1 MKLAGTLRSPN
12 LQRKIGW
19 PLTLL
24 FLLLAFETGN
34 GFNAAR
40 AQVARSMPAA
50 EYFTPFPEFYRGN
63 YRVAAN
69 AFRRLESSAYKFG
82 TLRFLD
88 SVCYWTMLGECNF
101 HAGNYAEAIRF
112 YEQGL
117 ELYLV
122 YCQNNWQN
130 RIQGNNPIQADNNA
144 LNRARINWG
153 TSGRTALIPRMPNSF
168 GVLFGQLDAELRLQ
182 EGGVLQNPEVR
193 QVDLTEIL
201 RCVALSIQRRN
212 QILGPTSKVST
223 FSNRLAAG
231 LRVALRSDGSLFG
244 AYNSVL
250 LGLAQSSAEDWNSAK
265 QSLQSGLQFNNGF
278 DHPLTGIAL
287 LELSQIGIA
296 TEDYDSAFRYAL
308 EASYSGAFFNQYDVV
323 EEGILTAARLYMF
336 QGKGVLPALAPVIE
350 WARLERAHR
359 MQASLAICLAESF
372 VEAGM
377 MPEAA
382 TALAMTNQPSAR
394 FALTLPALI
403 GRSRYV
409 QAQADFQSGNFA
421 NGLTQLNASLT
432 AYRPCSLWLYRLAM
446 AEVLVTG
453 GVVTERQAD
462 VLYSS
467 LLRDPNSRDWRMEPI
482 EALTFLASDHLSA
495 LERWFEVVNNRK
507 DLDRALEIA
516 DMARRHRFFASL
528 PMGGRLISFRWMMH
542 GPVECLSAE
551 AREQRRAMFVR
562 YPEYQLWTDRIEQI
576 RTSLSLLPKTLDP
589 AADEFR
595 QQLQLLTEMEQISLK
610 QDSFLARN
618 ALSRLPVD
626 MVFPPQIRVSNLRLE
641 MRPDQLALVSFATF
655 NGIHLFLV
663 NSNMTQY
670 LGLASQRDLQR
681 QIPAVLKAIGA
692 SEAFIDVASL
702 QSDSWKKTAE
712 QATQALLGEISAD
725 DWSRYKEL
733 LVVPDGVLWY
743 FPFEIIQAK
752 RGDVSLNLV
761 DLVEIRYSPTLSL
774 GYIEQRPYRMIR
786 STGVGLSKVH
796 LKGDSQMAKDAFETL
811 TTELPEAVKFESIH
825 KNVSPRLLTTLYD
838 QFILWEEIT
847 LNRSGNPFD
856 LAPLAM
862 GPAEPTPFRNWFRLP
877 LTGPEHIILSS
888 FHSDAGTGLK
898 GKRAGTDLF
907 LTSVALMGSGSRS
920 VLISRWR
927 TGGANS
933 LELTSQ
939 YARKIPNL
947 PTGQAFRESLSV
959 AREQELK
966 FDLEPQ
972 VRSKKGDP
980 TLRAEHP
987 YFWAGW
993 MRFEI
998 PATNSPWNLP
1008 DNELVDAEDPPQ
1020 ADQDQQR
1027 NDAANQQQDQKMQEQ
1042 QAQDQSK
1049 LQENQSIPTQ
1059 EKKSGTTQDG
1069 KTDQPEKK
1077 DPPENDKMNSKGDTT
1092 GQPNKDTTG
1101 GQSQF

>member
-1 MKLAGTLRSPN
+1 MKRGEISQSCKAGW
-12 LQRKIGW
+12 KISWTGA
-19 PLTLL
+19 LL
-24 FLLLAFETGN
+24 FFLLSISPGDGIT
-34 GFNAAR
+34 AR
-40 AQVARSMPAA
+40 AQQTRSMPAA

-69 AFRRLESSAYKFG
+69 AFRRLENSAYKFG

-88 SVCYWTMLGECNF
+88 SICYWTMLGECNF
-101 HAGNYAEAIRF
+101 HAGNYADAVRF

-122 YCQNNWQN
+122 YCQKNWQT
-130 RIQGNNPIQADNNA
+130 RIQGSSPIQVDNNA

-168 GVLFGQLDAELRLQ
+168 SFLFGQLDAELRLQ
-182 EGGVLQNPEVR
+182 EGGVLQTPEVR

-212 QILGPTSKVST
+212 QILGATSKVST

-231 LRVALRSDGSLFG
+231 LRVPARSDGSLFG

-250 LGLAQSSAEDWNSAK
+250 LGLAQSSAEDWNSAR
-265 QSLQSGLQFNNGF
+265 QSLQAGLQFNNGF

-287 LELSQIGIA
+287 LELAQIGIA
-296 TEDYDSAFRYAL
+296 TEDYNSAFRFAL

-323 EEGILTAARLYMF
+323 EEGIQTAARLSMF
-336 QGKGVLPALAPVIE
+336 QGNGVLPALVPAIE

-359 MQASLAICLAESF
+359 MQTSLAICLAESL
-372 VEAGM
+372 VEAGQM
-377 MPEAA
+377 TEAA
-382 TALAMTNQPSAR
+382 AALARTNQPSAR
-394 FALTLPALI
+394 FALALPSLV
-403 GRSRYV
+403 GRTKYV

-421 NGLTQLNASLT
+421 SGLTQLNASLT

-446 AEVLVTG
+446 AEVLITG

-462 VLYSS
+462 VLYAS

-482 EALTFLASDHLSA
+482 EALTFLASDHISA

-516 DMARRHRFFASL
+516 DMARRHRFFSSL

-542 GPVECLSAE
+542 GPEECLSAE
-551 AREQRRAMFVR
+551 ALEQRRAMFVR
-562 YPEYQLWTDRIEQI
+562 YPEYQLWTDRIDQI
-576 RTSLSLLPKTLDP
+576 RTSLELLPKTLDP
-589 AADEFR
+589 ASDEFR

-610 QDSFLARN
+610 QDAFLASH
-618 ALSRLPVD
+618 ALSRLPVE
-626 MVFPPQIRVSNLRLE
+626 MVFPPQIRVSNMRQE
-641 MRPDQLALVSFATF
+641 MRPDQLALVSFATY

-663 NSNMTQY
+663 NSNITQY

-681 QIPAVLKAIGA
+681 LIPTLLKGIGA
-692 SEAFIDVASL
+692 SETLIDVQTL
-702 QSDSWKKTAE
+702 QSDDWKKTAQ
-712 QATQALLGEISAD
+712 QATLALLGEISAD
-725 DWSRYKEL
+725 DWGRYREL

-743 FPFEIIQAK
+743 FPFEIVQAK
-752 RGDVSLNLV
+752 RGEAFLNLN
-761 DLVEIRYSPTLSL
+761 DLIEIRYSPTLSL
-774 GYIEQRPYRMIR
+774 GYLEQRPYREIR

-796 LKGDSQMAKDAFETL
+796 LKGDTQITKDAYQAL
-811 TTELPEAVKFESIH
+811 AAELPQAVKFESID
-825 KNVSPRLLTTLYD
+825 KNVSTRLLTTLYD

-847 LNRSGNPFD
+847 LNRSANPYD

-862 GPAEPTPFRNWFRLP
+862 GPAEPIPFRNWFRLP
-877 LTGPEHIILSS
+877 LKGPEHMILSS

-907 LTSVALMGSGSRS
+907 LTSVALMGSGTRS
-920 VLISRWR
+920 ALISRWR

-933 LELTSQ
+933 LEFTSQ
-939 YARKIPNL
+939 YARKIPTL
-947 PTGQAFRESLSV
+947 PTAQAFRESLLI
-959 AREQELK
+959 ARDQELN
-966 FDLEPQ
+966 FDQEPQ

-980 TLRAEHP
+980 TLKAEHP

-998 PATNSPWNLP
+998 PATNSPWNRQ
-1008 DNELVDAEDPPQ
+1008 DDELAAEENPPQ
-1020 ADQDQQR
+1020 AEEEKLEQG
-1027 NDAANQQQDQKMQEQ
+1027 AANREQDQKMETDQGDQGKEQ
-1042 QAQDQSK
+1042 KQM
-1049 LQENQSIPTQ
+1049 QENPAGPPQGKPAETGQ
-1059 EKKSGTTQDG
+1059 EEKPG
-1069 KTDQPEKK
+1069 KPGAI
-1077 DPPENDKMNSKGDTT
+1077 DPPENDKTKPKDEKPGDTSS
-1092 GQPNKDTTG
+1092 GRNFG
-1101 GQSQF
+1101 RN